1 MNTDFIK
8 AIAYNALRQ
17 ITLYISVTVLSIANL
32 LGFFDNA
39 EGADT

>member
-17 ITLYISVTVLSIANL
+17 ITLYMSVTVLTIL
-32 LGFFDNA
+32 RIFKVGVF
-39 EGADT
+39 E